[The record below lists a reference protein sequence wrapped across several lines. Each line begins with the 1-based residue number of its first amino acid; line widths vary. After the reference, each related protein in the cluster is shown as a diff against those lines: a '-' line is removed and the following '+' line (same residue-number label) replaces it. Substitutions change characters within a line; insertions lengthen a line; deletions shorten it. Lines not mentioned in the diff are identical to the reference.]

1 MGKIRQHQWCKL
13 PAGRLLYEPS
23 EEQPFV
29 VVSRNREEYWLVGDG
44 WAIGDEAAGPFR
56 SYDILRAYRLA
67 NTLVPDGCEL
77 GPWQYGI
84 ALFLLTSLP
93 GKNNDWS
100 HCEPSWLASSVSLYS
115 AADILDVPREGCCVV
130 PTDRPRVDWVPA
142 DTVAKFDSLIELVRS
157 RYPELVLPTIATL
170 TRSWNVHPIGS
181 PLFAE
186 SKMFGGT
193 FVVVD
198 LPPDQ

>member
-1 MGKIRQHQWCKL
+1 MGKNRQHQWCKL
-13 PAGRLLYEPS
+13 PSGRLLYEQS
-23 EEQPFV
+23 KERLFV
-29 VVSRNREEYWLVGDG
+29 VISRNHEEYWLVQDG

-84 ALFLLTSLP
+84 ALFSLGSLP

-100 HCEPSWLASSVSLYS
+100 HCEPNWLTPSVSLYS
-115 AADILDVPREGCCVV
+115 AADILDVPSEGCCVV
-130 PTDRPRVDWVPA
+130 PTDKPRVNWLPA
-142 DTVAKFDSLIELVRS
+142 DAVTKVDSLIELVRS
-157 RYPELVLPTIATL
+157 RYPGLVLPAMATL
-170 TRSWNVHPIGS
+170 IRSWNVHPIGS

-186 SKMFGGT
+186 SKLFGGT

-198 LPPDQ
+198 LPPNK